1 MELINKVGEKI
12 SVDELLAVCAEY
24 SFIIIL
30 HLLGIYFLQ
39 IINPLSTRLTSVC

>member
-12 SVDELLAVCAEY
+12 SVDELLAVCAVY

-30 HLLGIYFLQ
+30 HLLGIYFYKL
-39 IINPLSTRLTSVC
+39 LTHSVPG